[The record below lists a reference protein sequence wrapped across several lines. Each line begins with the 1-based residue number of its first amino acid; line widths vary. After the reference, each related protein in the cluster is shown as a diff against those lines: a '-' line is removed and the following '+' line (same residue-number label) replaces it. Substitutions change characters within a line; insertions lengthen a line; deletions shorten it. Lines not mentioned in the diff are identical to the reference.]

1 MLQQSEDQ
9 SFVQKKKNEHTEM
22 KRKWNEHSA
31 AWVIQVTEKISGYSF
46 FLQLIGKKKNS
57 EWYERSISDKDAII
71 NQFKMKIT
79 IGSKKEIAILETHVN
94 LTKKGKQNK
103 S

>member
-1 MLQQSEDQ
+1 MSQQSEDQ
-9 SFVQKKKNEHTEM
+9 SFAQKKKNEHTEM

-57 EWYERSISDKDAII
+57 ERYERSIS
-71 NQFKMKIT
+71 
-79 IGSKKEIAILETHVN
+79 
-94 LTKKGKQNK
+94 
-103 S
+103 

>member
-1 MLQQSEDQ
+1 
-9 SFVQKKKNEHTEM
+9 M
-22 KRKWNEHSA
+22 KRKWSEYSS
-31 AWVIQVTEKISGYSF
+31 AWVIQVTEKISRYSF
-46 FLQLIGKKKNS
+46 FKLIGKKKNS
-57 EWYERSISDKDAII
+57 EWYERSFSYEDAII

-94 LTKKGKQNK
+94 LTIKGKQNK

>member
-57 EWYERSISDKDAII
+57 EWYERSIS
-71 NQFKMKIT
+71 
-79 IGSKKEIAILETHVN
+79 
-94 LTKKGKQNK
+94 
-103 S
+103 

>member
-9 SFVQKKKNEHTEM
+9 SFVQKKKKHTEM

-46 FLQLIGKKKNS
+46 FKLIGKKKNS
-57 EWYERSISDKDAII
+57 EWHERSISDKDAII
-71 NQFKMKIT
+71 NQFKIKIT
-79 IGSKKEIAILETHVN
+79 IGSKKEIAILETDVN